1 VAREIVPVMSLSMT
15 REPLHNYPFQFL
27 VCG

>member
-1 VAREIVPVMSLSMT
+1 MAREIVPVMSLLMT
-15 REPLHNYPFQFL
+15 REPLHNYPFQFP